1 MKRLV
6 SDRLPKWVTHG
17 GNNGGARVLGG
28 RGLVQLAWLPGAG
41 HTAWV
46 SDWPPPVRI
55 ECEEIFGAL
64 RPRCAVEIYVPNLD
78 HAGRPIDAHR
88 FVDELRHEITT
99 VTGGQT
105 SHRTEGDFRP
115 AGTEGLTECTVVLK
129 TLLPTVVNDALR
141 LWLVDLLIRF
151 GQTATQDVVQVEI
164 ASLGYWIH
172 TGLLR
177 NGVDDSS
184 NGVHGNPS
192 SRRAR
197 RACSTAS

>member
-6 SDRLPKWVTHG
+6 SDRLAKWVTTG
-17 GNNGGARVLGG
+17 TKNGDARVLGG

-55 ECEEIFGAL
+55 ECEAIFGAL
-64 RPRCAVEIYVPNLD
+64 RPRCAVEIYIPNLD
-78 HAGRPIDAHR
+78 HAGRLIDAHR

-105 SHRTEGDFRP
+105 SHRTDGDFRP
-115 AGTEGLTECTVVLK
+115 AGTDGLTECTVVLK

-151 GQTATQDVVQVEI
+151 GQTAAQDVVQVEI
-164 ASLGYWIH
+164 ASLGYWLH

-177 NGVDDSS
+177 NGVDGSS
-184 NGVHGNPS
+184 NGVNGHSS
-192 SRRAR
+192 SRGAR
-197 RACSTAS
+197 RPCSTAS

>member
-1 MKRLV
+1 MRRLG
-6 SDRLPKWVTHG
+6 SGGLSKSVTHAA
-17 GNNGGARVLGG
+17 NGDPGVLDG
-28 RGLVQLAWLPGAG
+28 RNLIQLAWLPGAG

-64 RPRCAVEIYVPNLD
+64 RPRAAVEIYVPNLD
-78 HAGRPIDAHR
+78 HAGRRIDAHR
-88 FVDELRHEITT
+88 FVDELRHEITA

-105 SHRTEGDFRP
+105 SLRTDGDFRP
-115 AGTEGLTECTVVLK
+115 PGTKGLSERTVVLK

-141 LWLVDLLIRF
+141 LWVVDLLIRF
-151 GQTATQDVVQVEI
+151 GQTAAQDVVQVEI
-164 ASLGYWIH
+164 TSLGYWIH

-177 NGVDDSS
+177 KRVEDSS
-184 NGVHGNPS
+184 NSVHGNPS

-197 RACSTAS
+197 RTCSTAS

>member
-1 MKRLV
+1 MKRLTH
-6 SDRLPKWVTHG
+6 DRLPNGVAHG
-17 GNNGGARVLGG
+17 AKNGDAHVLGG

-55 ECEEIFGAL
+55 ECEAIFGAL
-64 RPRCAVEIYVPNLD
+64 RPRCSVEIYVPNLD
-78 HAGRPIDAHR
+78 HAGQPIDAHR
-88 FVDELRHEITT
+88 FVEELRREITA

-105 SHRTEGDFRP
+105 SYKTDGDFRP
-115 AGTEGLTECTVVLK
+115 AGSDGLSECTVVLK

-151 GQTATQDVVQVEI
+151 GRAAAQDVVQVEI

-177 NGVDDSS
+177 NADDGPP
-184 NGVHGNPS
+184 NGVHGTPS
-192 SRRAR
+192 SGRVR

>member
-1 MKRLV
+1 
-6 SDRLPKWVTHG
+6 
-17 GNNGGARVLGG
+17 
-28 RGLVQLAWLPGAG
+28 
-41 HTAWV
+41 V

-78 HAGRPIDAHR
+78 HAGRSIGAQR
-88 FVDELRHEITT
+88 FVNELRHEITT

-115 AGTEGLTECTVVLK
+115 AGTKGLTECTVVLK

-151 GQTATQDVVQVEI
+151 GQTAAQDVVQVEI

-177 NGVDDSS
+177 NCVDDSK
-184 NGVHGNPS
+184 NGVHGNHS
-192 SRRAR
+192 SGRVR